1 MDLLNF
7 WLLNPS
13 NTILLVLLTAIC
25 WIGWRAQA
33 TREDVDFVEIFRDD
47 NGKLTW
53 GRFAAVGSFVAS
65 TWVLTSYAS
74 LKILPNE
81 MLYAYLGCWSG
92 SAVVLKALDIWGKR
106 GPA

>member
-1 MDLLNF
+1 MDLLTF
-7 WLLNPS
+7 WLQNPS

-33 TREDVDFVEIFRDD
+33 TRGDVDFVEIFRDD

-65 TWVLTSYAS
+65 TWAMTSYAS
-74 LKILPNE
+74 LKILPVE
-81 MLYAYLGCWSG
+81 MFAAYLLCWSG
-92 SAVVLKALDIWGKR
+92 SAVALKALDIWSKK
-106 GPA
+106 